1 MFSLA
6 ADGKTNGRGLP
17 NPFRLA
23 VIMYD
28 HFDLVGLGFPPAWI
42 QRSWLLL
49 GARAGGCSAIR
60 PRIAERG
67 SPRPHSQADDP
78 DRQQGPGGRR
88 RRPETRCERCAGGLA
103 RPPLGHGPLCWRRT
117 SKRASDSWRDA
128 VYEARAA
135 MRRERVIP
143 PSPGSSS

>member
-67 SPRPHSQADDP
+67 PATAGARPALLASDFQAGL
-78 DRQQGPGGRR
+78 RFVAGRR
-88 RRPETRCERCAGGLA
+88 LR
-103 RPPLGHGPLCWRRT
+103 GPR
-117 SKRASDSWRDA
+117 SHA
-128 VYEARAA
+128 
-135 MRRERVIP
+135 P
-143 PSPGSSS
+143 